1 MATVKKTTTTQDL
14 FDDARIITFYMDDVT
29 DSDGRPMNVY
39 RFCKKHLI
47 PEADFYRYFSSLEH
61 LQQQIWVKFFENAV
75 TIIEREPSYF
85 SYSNRDKI
93 LTLYFTL
100 FEVLTLNRS
109 YVLFALKENGE
120 GMKNLAQLRS
130 LRNRFRSY
138 LISFSAGSES
148 KMSDK
153 VKRFIDPA
161 LAEGAWTQFLFTLK
175 FWLEDTSAGFE
186 KTDILI
192 EKSVN
197 TVMDFLDTKPLENL
211 LDLGKFLWKENKIR

>member
-1 MATVKKTTTTQDL
+1 MATAKKTITPQDV
-14 FDDARIITFYMDDVT
+14 FDETRIITFYMDDVT

-39 RFCKKHLI
+39 RFCKQHHI
-47 PEADFYRYFSSLEH
+47 PETEFYRFFSSLEH
-61 LQQQIWVKFFENAV
+61 LQQQIWVKFFENAAA
-75 TIIEREPSYF
+75 IIENDPSYF
-85 SYSNRDKI
+85 SYASRDKI

-120 GMKNLAQLRS
+120 GLKNLAQLQS
-130 LRNRFRSY
+130 MRNRFRTY
-138 LISFSAGSES
+138 ITNLIAGQES
-148 KMSDK
+148 KIGSK
-153 VKRFIDPA
+153 VRRFTDPA
-161 LAEGAWTQFLFTLK
+161 FAEGAWVQFLFTLK

-197 TVMDFLDTKPLENL
+197 IVMDFLDTKPLENL
-211 LDLGKFLWKENKIR
+211 LDLGKFLWKESKMR